1 MNFKKLLSTTVL
13 AIVISLPTFANTN
26 PENDKKKK
34 TTNSEETIVS
44 VAASNDNFTT
54 LVTAVKA
61 AGLVDVLNGDGPF
74 TVFAPVND
82 AFAKLPEGTVAYLLK
97 PENKD
102 ALTDILMYHVVAGE
116 YKAGDVV
123 KAIKDN
129 KGKFSVNTV
138 KGEKITLMM
147 DGNNVVIK
155 DAKGGKSVI
164 IMTDVDA
171 SNGVIHAID
180 TVIMPKG
187 K

>member
-1 MNFKKLLSTTVL
+1 MKKLVIVLVCVSMSFLSFT
-13 AIVISLPTFANTN
+13 
-26 PENDKKKK
+26 EKDKKGA
-34 TTNSEETIVS
+34 TTQEKNIVE
-44 VAASNDNFTT
+44 VAAGNENFST
-54 LVTAVKA
+54 LVAAVKA
-61 AGLVDVLNGDGPF
+61 AGLVDVLSGTNQF
-74 TVFAPVND
+74 TVFAPSNA
-82 AFAKLPEGTVAYLLK
+82 AFDKLPKGTVASLLM

-116 YKAGDVV
+116 YKAADVV
-123 KAIKDN
+123 KAIKAN

-171 SNGVIHAID
+171 SNGVIHA
-180 TVIMPKG
+180 VGNVLMPKE
-187 K
+187 